1 MSVSR
6 KFVRELRRA
15 RKEKTP
21 RFRES
26 ITFGNPVSTQGTT
39 VLCESKAE
47 HDHLSTWQDALSD
60 GSLKPEEFSIR
71 ELFEECY
78 DDGFELAQSLNPRY
92 PGQSTQ
98 NLLEAAGGI
107 AASDFSNIS
116 GQIVYT
122 RLIEKM
128 RLEEFKFTNMIPTQ
142 STPYDGEKIAGIDGL
157 GDQASVVGELQE
169 YPLIAT
175 SEDWIE
181 TPQTTKR
188 GFIVPVSKE
197 AVFFDRTGRLLDEA
211 GKVGEWLGVNKEK
224 RAIDCVIDENVTVHR
239 HKWKGTVYGTYVDTP
254 WDNLSG
260 TTALQDYTDIDAV
273 ELLLSA
279 ITDPS
284 TGEPVVVEANTLIC
298 TPQLEMTARRILSA
312 TEVQWL
318 VAPVGFDVDSEAT
331 TRATRSPN
339 PVTRYNLVT
348 SRQLAARMTTDTT
361 WYLGNP
367 RRAFVY
373 MENWPIAV
381 IRQDEGP
388 AMFHRDIVTQFRCS
402 ERGQYY
408 VLEPRVMAK
417 ATVA

>member
-1 MSVSR
+1 MSVTR
-6 KFVRELRRA
+6 DFVRKLRLA

-21 RFRES
+21 RFREPFK
-26 ITFGNPVSTQGTT
+26 FGTGDPRTADT
-39 VLCESKAE
+39 VLCESVKE
-47 HDHLSTWQDALSD
+47 HEHLTMWKDALSD

-78 DDGFELAQSLNPRY
+78 EDGWELAQSLNSP
-92 PGQSTQ
+92 QSTQ
-98 NLLEAAGGI
+98 NLIEAAGGV

-128 RLEEFKFTNMIPTQ
+128 QQEELVFTNIIPTQ
-142 STPYDGEKIAGIDGL
+142 STSYDGEKIAGIDGL
-157 GDQASVVGELQE
+157 GDSASVVAELQPF
-169 YPLIAT
+169 PLIAT

-197 AVFFDRTGRLLDEA
+197 AIFFDRTGRLLDEA
-211 GKVGEWLGVNKEK
+211 GKVGAWLGVNKEK
-224 RAIDCVIDENVTVHR
+224 RAIDCVIDENVTIHR
-239 HKWKGTVYGTYVDTP
+239 HKWKGTVYETYVDTP
-254 WDNLSG
+254 WDNLSAS
-260 TTALQDYTDIDAV
+260 TALQDYTDIDSV

-284 TGEPVVVEANTLIC
+284 TGEPVVVEADTLIV
-298 TPQLEMTARRILSA
+298 TPQLRMTARRVVSA
-312 TEVQWL
+312 TQVDWQ

-331 TRATRSPN
+331 VRTTRSPN
-339 PVTRYNLVT
+339 PVAYNIVS
-348 SRQLAARMTTDTT
+348 SRQLAARMATDTT

-381 IRQDEGP
+381 IRQDQGHD
-388 AMFHRDIVTQFRCS
+388 MFHRDIVTQFRCS

-417 ATVA
+417 ATA